1 MKEGY
6 SMEGRVIV
14 DPEIV
19 CGKPVI
25 KGTRIPVYLILDL
38 LAAGYTINKIIDSYP
53 QLEKEDIIAALN
65 YASKFMRYEEDVIPF
80 KAVQCLPIR
89 KERFP

>member
-1 MKEGY
+1 
-6 SMEGRVIV
+6 MEDRIIV
-14 DPEIV
+14 DPEIL

-53 QLEKEDIIAALN
+53 QLEKEDVIAALN
-65 YASKFMRYEEDVIPF
+65 YASKFMRYEEDVIQF
-80 KAVQCLPIR
+80 KAVQ
-89 KERFP
+89 

>member
-1 MKEGY
+1 
-6 SMEGRVIV
+6 MEDRIIV
-14 DPEIV
+14 DPEIM

-53 QLEKEDIIAALN
+53 QLEKEDVIAALN
-65 YASKFMRYEEDVIPF
+65 YASKFMRYEEDVIQF
-80 KAVQCLPIR
+80 KAVQ
-89 KERFP
+89 